1 MERMVRTIQWSG
13 PELCGPERRSRPGD
27 LATRPAVRI
36 PQADAQLPRRPAHP
50 SPVPVTALDLAGDG
64 QAGRLLLPAPRE
76 GVRIGELLPGGPGH
90 RHPDDLVGVD
100 RHPAGVPGLVADPAG
115 LAGRGGGAPGRGRLA
130 APAPRPPPAPDP
142 ALLRDSLPPSPHC
155 PTPSAPSV
163 HPLLPAA

>member
-27 LATRPAVRI
+27 LATSLAVRV
-36 PQADAQLPRRPAHP
+36 PQADAPLPRRPAHP

-115 LAGRGGGAPGRGRLA
+115 LAGPGRGYRGWGPPA
-130 APAPRPPPAPDP
+130 APGHVSPTRPTYTSPSCPRSLAS
-142 ALLRDSLPPSPHC
+142 AL
-155 PTPSAPSV
+155 
-163 HPLLPAA
+163 PLTMHSSH